1 MPNEQGS
8 PSDRRS
14 SRQNTAFAALSGA
27 LIGAVVGLVGSVLV
41 FIQAERVQDATENA
55 RQSDVRRNAY
65 AEVGTSSQ
73 SFKTEINSVVN
84 LLGEVEVQEQ
94 HNDYYVP
101 AINKLMQ
108 AETTARLVGTTETRK
123 MLAQTVPH
131 REKLMEMVAEAYQG
145 GNLDPNKYLAE
156 LEKYE
161 KSFEAFLDRADD
173 EVI

>member
-1 MPNEQGS
+1 M
-8 PSDRRS
+8 
-14 SRQNTAFAALSGA
+14 
-27 LIGAVVGLVGSVLV
+27 IGAVVGLVGSVLV

-73 SFKTEINSVVN
+73 SFKTEISSVVN

-94 HNDYYVP
+94 HNDHYVP

-145 GNLDPNKYLAE
+145 EVLDLDKYLAE
-156 LEKYE
+156 MEKYE
-161 KSFEAFLDRADD
+161 KSFEAFLNRADD